1 MLQESSQESVPFG
14 QQLLPAPAQVQGPG
28 RIGQDGQRSGFRPG
42 KLCGRAA
49 KIAPGSRFQPYHVT
63 TVGGVGGIEG
73 QNLFLGIAKLQAGGL
88 HCLNGLLP
96 QRALLLPRQ
105 ADDLHGKG
113 GAPAHHVPGPEVG
126 HGRPHQRYGI
136 HARMPAE
143 GPVFKLDQGRGIAL
157 WHAIT
162 GREPPLLVGRN
173 ARPQQFALRAL
184 HYRGIAHVPEQLPR
198 QAAQP
203 GKHQGREDPEDAR
216 SEPGMTGTHWM
227 TLAVPAAVAAW
238 TAGSY
243 MASTVVAGSA
253 KRPS

>member
-1 MLQESSQESVPFG
+1 M
-14 QQLLPAPAQVQGPG
+14 
-28 RIGQDGQRSGFRPG
+28 
-42 KLCGRAA
+42 
-49 KIAPGSRFQPYHVT
+49 
-63 TVGGVGGIEG
+63 GGIKC
-73 QNLFLGIAKLQAGGL
+73 QYLFLGIAKLQAGGL

-96 QRALLLPRQ
+96 QRALLLPGQ
-105 ADDLHGKG
+105 ANDLHGKG
-113 GAPAHHVPGPEVG
+113 GAPAHHVPGPEVV

-157 WHAIT
+157 RYSVR
-162 GREPPLLVGRN
+162 GGKSPLLVGGN
-173 ARPQQFALRAL
+173 SCAQKLSLRAL
-184 HYRGIAHVPEQLPR
+184 HHRGVTHVPEQLPR